1 MMQENILPFEFEKE
15 IYDAKE
21 LNERREWYIEQ
32 VNKTYD
38 LLKENKNRDAIQ
50 FFRSYNNL
58 LKEEYHYYNLSRVN
72 KVLINNIESDKI
84 RLEWQYVE
92 WVNDVYRNQVR
103 QTTMKNINSRLFD
116 YKDYV
121 MFHPIN

>member
-1 MMQENILPFEFEKE
+1 MMQENILPFEFEKKL
-15 IYDAKE
+15 YGAKE

-32 VNKTYD
+32 VNITYD

-72 KVLINNIESDKI
+72 KVLMNNIESDRIK
-84 RLEWQYVE
+84 LELRYIN
-92 WVNDVYRNQVR
+92 WVNDVYANQVGR
-103 QTTMKNINSRLFD
+103 TTMKNIGSRLFD

-121 MFHPIN
+121 IFHAIE

>member
-32 VNKTYD
+32 VNKTCD

-72 KVLINNIESDKI
+72 KVLINNIESDRI

-92 WVNDVYRNQVR
+92 WVNDVYRNQVH